1 MVSENGRVR
10 ATRAPRKSDYYFSRL
25 LPLRH
30 LGSRQMDEWASPAPS
45 YRFSGFRRSLE
56 ELESSGRGRGLSID
70 GRPTRPTMPSRRPT
84 TLLSQGQAGG
94 LQIQVRLPN
103 TRENRRE
110 RRRPRAPVLLHKSW
124 AEVTALQYTPNERV
138 HDLIPEPD
146 SRRNAPRLCRWRTG
160 IHYPPKPNKR
170 PARSLVIPKKRTI
183 ILRDMIHAIERITS
197 SRLWP
202 LHLLTHVPPM
212 EPSQPPIFLLF

>member
-1 MVSENGRVR
+1 MVSENGRAR

-84 TLLSQGQAGG
+84 TLPSQGQAGG
-94 LQIQVRLPN
+94 IQVQVRLPN

-110 RRRPRAPVLLHKSW
+110 RRRPRAPVLLHKLS
-124 AEVTALQYTPNERV
+124 AERTALSNTLPTNV
-138 HDLIPEPD
+138 PMILSLSLIPAGTLLGYVGGGQESITPLNPTNV
-146 SRRNAPRLCRWRTG
+146 RRGASLSPRKG
-160 IHYPPKPNKR
+160 P
-170 PARSLVIPKKRTI
+170 
-183 ILRDMIHAIERITS
+183 
-197 SRLWP
+197 
-202 LHLLTHVPPM
+202 
-212 EPSQPPIFLLF
+212 